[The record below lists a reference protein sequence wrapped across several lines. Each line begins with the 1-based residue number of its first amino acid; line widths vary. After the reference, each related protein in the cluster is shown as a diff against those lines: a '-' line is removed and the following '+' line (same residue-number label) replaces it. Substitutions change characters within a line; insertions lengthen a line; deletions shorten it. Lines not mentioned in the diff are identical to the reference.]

1 MKHFSKIKVALAIVF
16 AAAFSSTIIAQT
28 PSGAPAIPI
37 PSSNIRTGA
46 PQAGTAPKIQI
57 GKAEKF
63 QLDNGL
69 TVIVVEN
76 HKLPR
81 VSFQIFV
88 DNDPVLEK
96 DAAGYTQLMGELLSK
111 GTKNRSKVQIDEEV
125 DFIGASFSS
134 SASGIS
140 GACLSKHSE
149 KLLDVMAD
157 VLLHPTFP
165 AEELDK
171 AKRRVESA
179 LAQAK
184 DDPDAIADNVGS
196 ILRNGKEHPYGE
208 AMTEATLAKINLEQ
222 IRKHYDTYFRPN
234 ISYFVVVGDISR
246 AQAEQYAKK
255 YFGSWQGADL
265 SGHKYAVPQA
275 PDKTKV
281 SFVHKPG
288 AVQSVVT
295 ITYPVAL
302 KPGAPDAIPARLLN
316 NILGGSST
324 SSRLN
329 ANLRETKGWTYG
341 AYSSLNSD
349 KLVGSF
355 TAQASV
361 RNAVTD
367 SSVIEFLSELNRLRT
382 EKIPA
387 TELQTWKNIITG
399 QFSQSLEQ
407 PGTVASFALAT
418 ARYRLPADYYE
429 KYLQALQNVSADDV
443 QAVAQKY
450 IHPDRA
456 HILVVGNKDEVAD
469 RLKQFSAD
477 GKVNFYDVYGNPIS
491 TDNMTVPAG
500 MTAEKVI
507 EDYINAIGGKAKIA
521 TLKDLQMTSTMNMG
535 GSQLGINTW
544 QKDGKIATKVTMNGQ
559 VVNART
565 YDGTKGSESGM
576 GGSRELTGENLTD
589 LKEQAAFC
597 KELGYLADGYKMNL
611 KGVEDVDGGKA
622 YVVEVL
628 RADGKKSTEY
638 YDMKTSFK
646 VREISVVPGQDGNPV
661 TMTTDFSDYKETN
674 GVLFPNTIT
683 LGGIFPIPVKAVVSE
698 IKINAG
704 VDDVMFKQ

>member
-1 MKHFSKIKVALAIVF
+1 MKHFSKIKAALAIVF
-16 AAAFSSTIIAQT
+16 AMALSSAIFAQT

-37 PSSNIRTGA
+37 PSGEVRKGA

-57 GKAEKF
+57 GKAENF

-88 DNDPVLEK
+88 DNEPVLEK
-96 DAAGYTQLMGELLSK
+96 EAAGYTQLMGELLSK
-111 GTKNRSKVQIDEEV
+111 GTKARSKAQIDEEV
-125 DFIGASFSS
+125 DFIGAFFSS
-134 SASGIS
+134 SANGIS

-149 KLLDVMAD
+149 KLLDIMSD

-171 AKRRVESA
+171 AKRLQESA
-179 LAQAK
+179 LARAK
-184 DDPDAIADNVGS
+184 DDPDAIADNVGA
-196 ILRNGKEHPYGE
+196 ILRNGKDHPYGE

-222 IRKHYDTYFRPN
+222 IRNHYETYFRPN

-255 YFGSWQGADL
+255 YFGTWQGADV
-265 SGHKYAVPQA
+265 SGRKYPVPQA

-295 ITYPVAL
+295 ITHPIEL
-302 KPGAPDAIPARLLN
+302 KPGTADVIPARLLN

-329 ANLRETKGWTYG
+329 ANLRETRGWTYG

-367 SSVIEFLSELNRLRT
+367 SSVVEFLKELNRLRT
-382 EKIPA
+382 EKIPPA
-387 TELQTWKNIITG
+387 ELQTWKNIITG

-407 PGTVASFALAT
+407 PGTVASFALTT
-418 ARYRLPADYYE
+418 ARYRLPADYFE
-429 KYLQALQNVSADDV
+429 KYLQTLQNISADDV
-443 QAVAQKY
+443 LAVAKKY
-450 IHPDRA
+450 INPDRA
-456 HILVVGNKDEVAD
+456 HILVVGNKDEVSD

-477 GKVNFYDVYGNPIS
+477 GKVNFYDV
-491 TDNMTVPAG
+491 
-500 MTAEKVI
+500 
-507 EDYINAIGGKAKIA
+507 
-521 TLKDLQMTSTMNMG
+521 
-535 GSQLGINTW
+535 
-544 QKDGKIATKVTMNGQ
+544 
-559 VVNART
+559 
-565 YDGTKGSESGM
+565 
-576 GGSRELTGENLTD
+576 
-589 LKEQAAFC
+589 
-597 KELGYLADGYKMNL
+597 
-611 KGVEDVDGGKA
+611 
-622 YVVEVL
+622 
-628 RADGKKSTEY
+628 
-638 YDMKTSFK
+638 
-646 VREISVVPGQDGNPV
+646 
-661 TMTTDFSDYKETN
+661 
-674 GVLFPNTIT
+674 
-683 LGGIFPIPVKAVVSE
+683 
-698 IKINAG
+698 
-704 VDDVMFKQ
+704 